1 MLSCRTEGT
10 NIEAFSLHPGSI
22 ATNLSRHM
30 GVVGSVIKFGLS
42 WFSKTTEQVAFGPS
56 TRNASLYSQLSC
68 IAGQILWSHQ
78 VTATHIA
85 SARPSSANFVTELE

>member
-30 GVVGSVIKFGLS
+30 GVVGSVMNFGLS
-42 WFSKTTEQVAFGPS
+42 WFSKTTEQV
-56 TRNASLYSQLSC
+56 LL
-68 IAGQILWSHQ
+68 IL
-78 VTATHIA
+78 ARMMLAHIA
-85 SARPSSANFVTELE
+85 VVLHGTMQLGRTAVSSGHSYPHLR